1 MHFKD
6 ALKRDG
12 VNIIAEFK
20 RASPSLGDIDVAAD
34 PVAKAKIYEA
44 GGAAAMSV
52 LCDAAR
58 FKGSVED
65 LRRVAAS
72 GAKIP
77 LLAKDFI
84 SEKERLREVKDF
96 ISEKERLREVKDA
109 GASAALLIVRYL
121 DDAQLAGLLAE
132 ARGLGLDALV
142 ETHSEEEIKRA
153 VAVGADIIGVN
164 CRDLSNFT
172 VDVSISERLLKAISW
187 RGHHRRQLPRPFQLH
202 GGRVDIGA
210 AAKGDPG
217 RNRQGR
223 RERHQD
229 ERRHRTAQ
237 GGGRERVPDRHYSD
251 EVAGSVE

>member
-6 ALKRDG
+6 ALSREG

-77 LLAKDFI
+77 L
-84 SEKERLREVKDF
+84 RVGREDPA
-96 ISEKERLREVKDA
+96 SRQGLHLGE
-109 GASAALLIVRYL
+109 GASPRSE
-121 DDAQLAGLLAE
+121 G
-132 ARGLGLDALV
+132 RGC
-142 ETHSEEEIKRA
+142 ER
-153 VAVGADIIGVN
+153 GA
-164 CRDLSNFT
+164 S
-172 VDVSISERLLKAISW
+172 
-187 RGHHRRQLPRPFQLH
+187 HRQIP
-202 GGRVDIGA
+202 
-210 AAKGDPG
+210 
-217 RNRQGR
+217 
-223 RERHQD
+223 
-229 ERRHRTAQ
+229 
-237 GGGRERVPDRHYSD
+237 
-251 EVAGSVE
+251 

>member
-1 MHFKD
+1 MHFKE
-6 ALKRDG
+6 ALKRNG
-12 VNIIAEFK
+12 VNVIAEFK

-34 PVAKAKIYEA
+34 PVAKARIYEK

-84 SEKERLREVKDF
+84 SENERLHEVKA
-96 ISEKERLREVKDA
+96 A

-121 DDAQLAGLLAE
+121 DDEKLSELLAE
-132 ARGLGLDALV
+132 ARALGLDALV

-172 VDVSISERLLKAISW
+172 VDVSISERLLKAIPDGIVKVAESGIKTSADIA
-187 RGHHRRQLPRPFQLH
+187 RLRAAGANAFLIGTTLMKSQDPLNELRRL
-202 GGRVDIGA
+202 V
-210 AAKGDPG
+210 
-217 RNRQGR
+217 N
-223 RERHQD
+223 
-229 ERRHRTAQ
+229 
-237 GGGRERVPDRHYSD
+237 SN
-251 EVAGSVE
+251 

>member
-72 GAKIP
+72 GTKIP
-77 LLAKDFI
+77 LLA
-84 SEKERLREVKDF
+84 KDF

-172 VDVSISERLLKAISW
+172 VDVSISERLLKAIPDGIVKVAES
-187 RGHHRRQLPRPFQLH
+187 GIKTNA
-202 GGRVDIGA
+202 DIARLRAAGA
-210 AAKGDPG
+210 NAFLIGTALMKSQDPAKLLSIL
-217 RNRQGR
+217 
-223 RERHQD
+223 
-229 ERRHRTAQ
+229 TM
-237 GGGRERVPDRHYSD
+237 
-251 EVAGSVE
+251 

>member
-84 SEKERLREVKDF
+84 SEKERLREVKD
-96 ISEKERLREVKDA
+96 A

-132 ARGLGLDALV
+132 ARSLGLDALV

-172 VDVSISERLLKAISW
+172 VDVSISERLLRAIPDGIVKVAES
-187 RGHHRRQLPRPFQLH
+187 GIKTPA
-202 GGRVDIGA
+202 DIARLRAAGA
-210 AAKGDPG
+210 NAFLIGTALMKSQDPAKLLSIL
-217 RNRQGR
+217 
-223 RERHQD
+223 
-229 ERRHRTAQ
+229 TM
-237 GGGRERVPDRHYSD
+237 
-251 EVAGSVE
+251 

>member
-72 GAKIP
+72 GVKIP
-77 LLAKDFI
+77 LLA
-84 SEKERLREVKDF
+84 KDF

-132 ARGLGLDALV
+132 TRSLGLDALV

-172 VDVSISERLLKAISW
+172 VDVSISERLLKAIPDGIVKVAES
-187 RGHHRRQLPRPFQLH
+187 GIKTNA
-202 GGRVDIGA
+202 DIARLRAAGA
-210 AAKGDPG
+210 NAFLIGTALMKSQDPAKLLSIL
-217 RNRQGR
+217 
-223 RERHQD
+223 
-229 ERRHRTAQ
+229 TM
-237 GGGRERVPDRHYSD
+237 
-251 EVAGSVE
+251 

>member
-6 ALKRDG
+6 ALSREG

-34 PVAKAKIYEA
+34 PVAKAKIYEQ

-52 LCDAAR
+52 LCDSAR

-84 SEKERLREVKDF
+84 SEKERLQEVKA
-96 ISEKERLREVKDA
+96 A

-121 DDAQLAGLLAE
+121 DDEKLSELLAE

-172 VDVSISERLLKAISW
+172 VDVSISERLLKAIPDGIVKVAESGIKTSADIA
-187 RGHHRRQLPRPFQLH
+187 RLRAAGANAFLIGTTLMKSQDPLNELRRLTTN
-202 GGRVDIGA
+202 D
-210 AAKGDPG
+210 
-217 RNRQGR
+217 
-223 RERHQD
+223 
-229 ERRHRTAQ
+229 
-237 GGGRERVPDRHYSD
+237 
-251 EVAGSVE
+251 

>member
-6 ALKRDG
+6 ALKRGG

-34 PVAKAKIYEA
+34 PVAKAKIYEQ

-52 LCDAAR
+52 LCDAER

-77 LLAKDFI
+77 LLA
-84 SEKERLREVKDF
+84 KDF

-132 ARGLGLDALV
+132 ARSLGLDALV

-172 VDVSISERLLKAISW
+172 VDVSKSERLLKAIPDGIVKVAESGIKTSADIA
-187 RGHHRRQLPRPFQLH
+187 RLRAAGANAFLIGTALMKSQDPLNELRRL
-202 GGRVDIGA
+202 
-210 AAKGDPG
+210 
-217 RNRQGR
+217 
-223 RERHQD
+223 
-229 ERRHRTAQ
+229 RTN
-237 GGGRERVPDRHYSD
+237 D
-251 EVAGSVE
+251 

>member
-6 ALKRDG
+6 ALKREG

-34 PVAKAKIYEA
+34 PVAKAKIYES

-84 SEKERLREVKDF
+84 SEKE
-96 ISEKERLREVKDA
+96 SLREVKDA

-121 DDAQLAGLLAE
+121 DDEKLSELLAE
-132 ARGLGLDALV
+132 ARSLGLDALV

-172 VDVSISERLLKAISW
+172 VDVSISERLLRAIPDGIVKVAESGIKTPADIARLRAAGANAFLIGTALMKSADPKKALLDLQNN
-187 RGHHRRQLPRPFQLH
+187 G
-202 GGRVDIGA
+202 
-210 AAKGDPG
+210 
-217 RNRQGR
+217 
-223 RERHQD
+223 
-229 ERRHRTAQ
+229 
-237 GGGRERVPDRHYSD
+237 
-251 EVAGSVE
+251 

>member
-84 SEKERLREVKDF
+84 SEKERLREVKD
-96 ISEKERLREVKDA
+96 A

-172 VDVSISERLLKAISW
+172 VDVSISERLLKAIPDGIVKVAES
-187 RGHHRRQLPRPFQLH
+187 GIKTNA
-202 GGRVDIGA
+202 DIARLRAAGA
-210 AAKGDPG
+210 NAFLIGTALMKSQDPAKLLSIL
-217 RNRQGR
+217 
-223 RERHQD
+223 
-229 ERRHRTAQ
+229 TM
-237 GGGRERVPDRHYSD
+237 
-251 EVAGSVE
+251 

>member
-6 ALKRDG
+6 ALSREG

-84 SEKERLREVKDF
+84 SEKERLREVKD
-96 ISEKERLREVKDA
+96 A

-121 DDAQLAGLLAE
+121 DDENLSELLAE
-132 ARGLGLDALV
+132 ARSLGLDALV

-172 VDVSISERLLKAISW
+172 VDVSISERLLKAIPDGIVKVAES
-187 RGHHRRQLPRPFQLH
+187 GIKTNA
-202 GGRVDIGA
+202 DIARLRAAGA
-210 AAKGDPG
+210 NAFLIGTALMKSQDPAKLLSIL
-217 RNRQGR
+217 
-223 RERHQD
+223 
-229 ERRHRTAQ
+229 TM
-237 GGGRERVPDRHYSD
+237 
-251 EVAGSVE
+251 

>member
-6 ALKRDG
+6 ALKREG

-34 PVAKAKIYEA
+34 PVAKAKIYEQ

-84 SEKERLREVKDF
+84 SEKERLREVKD
-96 ISEKERLREVKDA
+96 A

-121 DDAQLAGLLAE
+121 DDEKLSELLAE
-132 ARGLGLDALV
+132 ARSLGLDALV

-172 VDVSISERLLKAISW
+172 VDVSISERLLRAIPDGIVKVAES
-187 RGHHRRQLPRPFQLH
+187 GIKTSA
-202 GGRVDIGA
+202 DIARLRAAGA
-210 AAKGDPG
+210 NAFLIGTALMKSQDPEG
-217 RNRQGR
+217 ALRSLL
-223 RERHQD
+223 ESA
-229 ERRHRTAQ
+229 TL
-237 GGGRERVPDRHYSD
+237 
-251 EVAGSVE
+251 

>member
-6 ALKRDG
+6 ALSREG

-34 PVAKAKIYEA
+34 PVAKAKIYEQ

-84 SEKERLREVKDF
+84 SEKERLH
-96 ISEKERLREVKDA
+96 EVKDA

-121 DDAQLAGLLAE
+121 DDEKLSELLAE

-172 VDVSISERLLKAISW
+172 VDVSISERLLRAIPDGIVKVAESGIKTSADIA
-187 RGHHRRQLPRPFQLH
+187 RLRAAGANAFLIGTTLMKSQDPLNELRRL
-202 GGRVDIGA
+202 V
-210 AAKGDPG
+210 
-217 RNRQGR
+217 N
-223 RERHQD
+223 
-229 ERRHRTAQ
+229 
-237 GGGRERVPDRHYSD
+237 SN
-251 EVAGSVE
+251 

>member
-6 ALKRDG
+6 ALSREG

-34 PVAKAKIYEA
+34 PVAKAKIYEQ

-84 SEKERLREVKDF
+84 SEKERLREVKD
-96 ISEKERLREVKDA
+96 A

-121 DDAQLAGLLAE
+121 DDEKLSELLAE
-132 ARGLGLDALV
+132 ARSLGLDALV

-172 VDVSISERLLKAISW
+172 VDVSISERLLRAIPDGIVKVAES
-187 RGHHRRQLPRPFQLH
+187 GIKTSA
-202 GGRVDIGA
+202 DIARLRAAGA
-210 AAKGDPG
+210 NAFLIGTALMKSQDPEG
-217 RNRQGR
+217 ALRSLL
-223 RERHQD
+223 ESA
-229 ERRHRTAQ
+229 TL
-237 GGGRERVPDRHYSD
+237 
-251 EVAGSVE
+251 

>member
-34 PVAKAKIYEA
+34 PVAKSKIYEA

-84 SEKERLREVKDF
+84 SEKERLREVKD
-96 ISEKERLREVKDA
+96 A

-121 DDAQLAGLLAE
+121 DDEKLSELLAE
-132 ARGLGLDALV
+132 ARSLGLDALV

-172 VDVSISERLLKAISW
+172 VDVSISERLLKAIPDGIVKVAESGIKTNADIA
-187 RGHHRRQLPRPFQLH
+187 RLRAAGANAFLIGTTLMKSQDPLNELRRLTTN
-202 GGRVDIGA
+202 D
-210 AAKGDPG
+210 
-217 RNRQGR
+217 
-223 RERHQD
+223 
-229 ERRHRTAQ
+229 
-237 GGGRERVPDRHYSD
+237 
-251 EVAGSVE
+251 

>member
-6 ALKRDG
+6 ALKREG

-84 SEKERLREVKDF
+84 SEKERLRE
-96 ISEKERLREVKDA
+96 EKDA
-109 GASAALLIVRYL
+109 GASAALLIVHYL
-121 DDAQLAGLLAE
+121 DDEKLSELLAE
-132 ARGLGLDALV
+132 ARSLGLDALV

-172 VDVSISERLLKAISW
+172 VDVSISERLLKAIPDGIVKVAES
-187 RGHHRRQLPRPFQLH
+187 GIKTNA
-202 GGRVDIGA
+202 DIARLRAAGA
-210 AAKGDPG
+210 NAFLIGTALMKSQDPAKLLSIL
-217 RNRQGR
+217 
-223 RERHQD
+223 
-229 ERRHRTAQ
+229 TM
-237 GGGRERVPDRHYSD
+237 
-251 EVAGSVE
+251 

>member
-84 SEKERLREVKDF
+84 SEKERLREVKD
-96 ISEKERLREVKDA
+96 A

-132 ARGLGLDALV
+132 ARSLGLDALV
-142 ETHSEEEIKRA
+142 ETHSEEEITRA

-172 VDVSISERLLKAISW
+172 VDVSISERLLKAIPDGIVKVAES
-187 RGHHRRQLPRPFQLH
+187 GIKTNA
-202 GGRVDIGA
+202 DIARLRAAGA
-210 AAKGDPG
+210 NAFLIGTALMKSQDPAKLLSIL
-217 RNRQGR
+217 
-223 RERHQD
+223 
-229 ERRHRTAQ
+229 TM
-237 GGGRERVPDRHYSD
+237 
-251 EVAGSVE
+251 

>member
-1 MHFKD
+1 MHFKE
-6 ALKRDG
+6 ALKRNG
-12 VNIIAEFK
+12 VNVIAEFK

-34 PVAKAKIYEA
+34 PVAKARIYEK

-52 LCDAAR
+52 LCDTAR

-84 SEKERLREVKDF
+84 STKERLREVK
-96 ISEKERLREVKDA
+96 EA

-121 DDAQLAGLLAE
+121 DDAQLADLLAE
-132 ARGLGLDALV
+132 ARSLGLDALV
-142 ETHSEEEIKRA
+142 ETHSEEEIARA

-172 VDVSISERLLKAISW
+172 VDVSISERLLRAIPDGIVKVAES
-187 RGHHRRQLPRPFQLH
+187 GIKTPA
-202 GGRVDIGA
+202 DIARLRAAGA
-210 AAKGDPG
+210 NAFLIGTALMKSQDPEG
-217 RNRQGR
+217 
-223 RERHQD
+223 
-229 ERRHRTAQ
+229 TLSSLCLCA
-237 GGGRERVPDRHYSD
+237 
-251 EVAGSVE
+251 SV

>member
-6 ALKRDG
+6 ALSREG

-34 PVAKAKIYEA
+34 PVAKAKIYEQ

-58 FKGSVED
+58 FKGSVEH

-84 SEKERLREVKDF
+84 SEKERLH
-96 ISEKERLREVKDA
+96 EVKDA

-121 DDAQLAGLLAE
+121 DDEKLSELLAE

-172 VDVSISERLLKAISW
+172 VDVSISERLLKAIPDGIVKVAESGIKTSADIA
-187 RGHHRRQLPRPFQLH
+187 RLRAAGANAFLIGTTLMKSQDPLNELRRL
-202 GGRVDIGA
+202 V
-210 AAKGDPG
+210 
-217 RNRQGR
+217 N
-223 RERHQD
+223 
-229 ERRHRTAQ
+229 
-237 GGGRERVPDRHYSD
+237 SN
-251 EVAGSVE
+251 

>member
-6 ALKRDG
+6 ALSREG

-34 PVAKAKIYEA
+34 PVAKAKIYEQ

-84 SEKERLREVKDF
+84 SEKERLHEVK
-96 ISEKERLREVKDA
+96 EA

-121 DDAQLAGLLAE
+121 DDEKLSELLAE

-172 VDVSISERLLKAISW
+172 VDVSISERLLKAIPDGIVKVAESGIKTSADIA
-187 RGHHRRQLPRPFQLH
+187 RLRAAGANAFLIGTALMKSQDPLNELRRL
-202 GGRVDIGA
+202 
-210 AAKGDPG
+210 
-217 RNRQGR
+217 
-223 RERHQD
+223 
-229 ERRHRTAQ
+229 RTN
-237 GGGRERVPDRHYSD
+237 D
-251 EVAGSVE
+251 

>member
-84 SEKERLREVKDF
+84 SEKERLREA
-96 ISEKERLREVKDA
+96 KDA

-121 DDAQLAGLLAE
+121 DDEKLSELLAE
-132 ARGLGLDALV
+132 ARSLGLDALV

-172 VDVSISERLLKAISW
+172 VDVSISERLLKAIPDGIVKVAESGIKTNADIA
-187 RGHHRRQLPRPFQLH
+187 RLRAAGANAFLIGTTLMKSQDPLNELRRLTTN
-202 GGRVDIGA
+202 D
-210 AAKGDPG
+210 
-217 RNRQGR
+217 
-223 RERHQD
+223 
-229 ERRHRTAQ
+229 
-237 GGGRERVPDRHYSD
+237 
-251 EVAGSVE
+251 

>member
-6 ALKRDG
+6 ALSREG

-84 SEKERLREVKDF
+84 SEKERLREVKD
-96 ISEKERLREVKDA
+96 A

-121 DDAQLAGLLAE
+121 DDEKLSELLAD
-132 ARGLGLDALV
+132 ARSLGLDALV
-142 ETHSEEEIKRA
+142 ETHSEEEINRA

-172 VDVSISERLLKAISW
+172 VDVSISERLLKAIPDGIVKVAESGIKTPADIA
-187 RGHHRRQLPRPFQLH
+187 RLRAAGANAFLIGTTLMKSQDPLNELRRLTTN
-202 GGRVDIGA
+202 D
-210 AAKGDPG
+210 
-217 RNRQGR
+217 
-223 RERHQD
+223 
-229 ERRHRTAQ
+229 
-237 GGGRERVPDRHYSD
+237 
-251 EVAGSVE
+251 

>member
-6 ALKRDG
+6 ALSREG

-84 SEKERLREVKDF
+84 SDKARLYEVKA
-96 ISEKERLREVKDA
+96 A

-121 DDAQLAGLLAE
+121 DDEKLSELLAE
-132 ARGLGLDALV
+132 ARSLGLDALV

-172 VDVSISERLLKAISW
+172 VDVSISERLLKAIPDGIVKVAES
-187 RGHHRRQLPRPFQLH
+187 GIKTSA
-202 GGRVDIGA
+202 DIARLRAAGA
-210 AAKGDPG
+210 NAFLIGTALMKSADPKKALLDLQNNG
-217 RNRQGR
+217 
-223 RERHQD
+223 
-229 ERRHRTAQ
+229 
-237 GGGRERVPDRHYSD
+237 
-251 EVAGSVE
+251 

>member
-6 ALKRDG
+6 ALSREG

-84 SEKERLREVKDF
+84 SEKKRLHEVK
-96 ISEKERLREVKDA
+96 EA

-121 DDAQLAGLLAE
+121 DDEKLSELLAE
-132 ARGLGLDALV
+132 AHSLGLDALV

-172 VDVSISERLLKAISW
+172 VDVSISERLLKAIPDGIVKVAESGIKTPADIA
-187 RGHHRRQLPRPFQLH
+187 RLRAAGANAFLIGTALMKSQDPLNELRRL
-202 GGRVDIGA
+202 
-210 AAKGDPG
+210 
-217 RNRQGR
+217 
-223 RERHQD
+223 
-229 ERRHRTAQ
+229 RTN
-237 GGGRERVPDRHYSD
+237 D
-251 EVAGSVE
+251 

>member
-1 MHFKD
+1 MHCKD

-84 SEKERLREVKDF
+84 SEKERLREVKD
-96 ISEKERLREVKDA
+96 A

-121 DDAQLAGLLAE
+121 DDEKLSELLAE
-132 ARGLGLDALV
+132 ARALGLDALV

-172 VDVSISERLLKAISW
+172 VDVSISERLLKAIPDGIVKVAES
-187 RGHHRRQLPRPFQLH
+187 GIKTNA
-202 GGRVDIGA
+202 DIARLRAAGA
-210 AAKGDPG
+210 NAFLIGTALMKSQDPAKLLSIL
-217 RNRQGR
+217 
-223 RERHQD
+223 
-229 ERRHRTAQ
+229 TM
-237 GGGRERVPDRHYSD
+237 
-251 EVAGSVE
+251 

>member
-1 MHFKD
+1 MHFKE
-6 ALKRDG
+6 ALKRNG
-12 VNIIAEFK
+12 VNVIAEFK

-34 PVAKAKIYEA
+34 PVAKARIYEK

-72 GAKIP
+72 GVKIP

-84 SEKERLREVKDF
+84 STKERLREVK
-96 ISEKERLREVKDA
+96 EA

-121 DDAQLAGLLAE
+121 DDVQLADLLAA
-132 ARGLGLDALV
+132 ARRFGLDALV
-142 ETHSEEEIKRA
+142 ETHSEEEIARA

-172 VDVSISERLLKAISW
+172 VDVSISERLLRAIPNGIVKVAES
-187 RGHHRRQLPRPFQLH
+187 GIKTPA
-202 GGRVDIGA
+202 DIARLRAAGA
-210 AAKGDPG
+210 NAFLIGTALMKSQDPEG
-217 RNRQGR
+217 TL
-223 RERHQD
+223 RELLR
-229 ERRHRTAQ
+229 
-237 GGGRERVPDRHYSD
+237 
-251 EVAGSVE
+251 

>member
-72 GAKIP
+72 SVKIP
-77 LLAKDFI
+77 LLA
-84 SEKERLREVKDF
+84 KDF

-132 ARGLGLDALV
+132 TRSLGLDALV

-172 VDVSISERLLKAISW
+172 VDVSISERLLKAIPDGIVKVAES
-187 RGHHRRQLPRPFQLH
+187 GIKTNA
-202 GGRVDIGA
+202 DIARLRAAGA
-210 AAKGDPG
+210 NAFLIGTALMKSQDPEG
-217 RNRQGR
+217 AL
-223 RERHQD
+223 REMIQSN
-229 ERRHRTAQ
+229 
-237 GGGRERVPDRHYSD
+237 G
-251 EVAGSVE
+251 

>member
-84 SEKERLREVKDF
+84 SEKERLREVKD
-96 ISEKERLREVKDA
+96 A

-121 DDAQLAGLLAE
+121 DDEKLSELLAE
-132 ARGLGLDALV
+132 ARSLGLDALV

-172 VDVSISERLLKAISW
+172 VDVSISERLLKAIPDGIVKVAESGIKTPADIA
-187 RGHHRRQLPRPFQLH
+187 RLRAAGANAFLIGTTLMKSQDPLNELRRLTTN
-202 GGRVDIGA
+202 D
-210 AAKGDPG
+210 
-217 RNRQGR
+217 
-223 RERHQD
+223 
-229 ERRHRTAQ
+229 
-237 GGGRERVPDRHYSD
+237 
-251 EVAGSVE
+251 

>member
-1 MHFKD
+1 MHFKE
-6 ALKRDG
+6 ALKRNG
-12 VNIIAEFK
+12 VNVIAEFK

-34 PVAKAKIYEA
+34 PVAKARIYEK

-84 SEKERLREVKDF
+84 SEKERLREVKA
-96 ISEKERLREVKDA
+96 A

-121 DDAQLAGLLAE
+121 DDEKLSELLSE
-132 ARGLGLDALV
+132 ARLLGLDALV
-142 ETHSEEEIKRA
+142 ETHSDEEIKRA

-172 VDVSISERLLKAISW
+172 VDVSISERLLKAIPDGIVKVAESGIKTSADIA
-187 RGHHRRQLPRPFQLH
+187 RLRAAGANAFLIGTTLMKSQDPLNELRRL
-202 GGRVDIGA
+202 V
-210 AAKGDPG
+210 
-217 RNRQGR
+217 N
-223 RERHQD
+223 
-229 ERRHRTAQ
+229 
-237 GGGRERVPDRHYSD
+237 SN
-251 EVAGSVE
+251 

>member
-20 RASPSLGDIDVAAD
+20 RASPSLGDIDVSAD

-72 GAKIP
+72 GVKIP
-77 LLAKDFI
+77 LLA
-84 SEKERLREVKDF
+84 KDF

-132 ARGLGLDALV
+132 TRSLGLDALV

-172 VDVSISERLLKAISW
+172 VDVSISERLLKAIPDGIVKVAES
-187 RGHHRRQLPRPFQLH
+187 GIKTSA
-202 GGRVDIGA
+202 DIARLRAAGA
-210 AAKGDPG
+210 NAFLIGTALMKSQDPAKLLSIL
-217 RNRQGR
+217 
-223 RERHQD
+223 
-229 ERRHRTAQ
+229 TM
-237 GGGRERVPDRHYSD
+237 
-251 EVAGSVE
+251 

>member
-6 ALKRDG
+6 ALKREG

-34 PVAKAKIYEA
+34 PVAQAKIYEA

-84 SEKERLREVKDF
+84 SEKERLREVKD
-96 ISEKERLREVKDA
+96 A

-121 DDAQLAGLLAE
+121 DDVQLAGLLAE

-172 VDVSISERLLKAISW
+172 VDVSISERLLKAIPDGIVKVAESGIKTNADIA
-187 RGHHRRQLPRPFQLH
+187 RLRAAGANAFLIGTTLMKSQDPLNELRRLTTN
-202 GGRVDIGA
+202 D
-210 AAKGDPG
+210 
-217 RNRQGR
+217 
-223 RERHQD
+223 
-229 ERRHRTAQ
+229 
-237 GGGRERVPDRHYSD
+237 
-251 EVAGSVE
+251 

>member
-84 SEKERLREVKDF
+84 SEKERLREVKD
-96 ISEKERLREVKDA
+96 A

-132 ARGLGLDALV
+132 TRSLGLDALV

-172 VDVSISERLLKAISW
+172 VDVSISERLLKAIPDGIVKVAES
-187 RGHHRRQLPRPFQLH
+187 GIKTSA
-202 GGRVDIGA
+202 DIARLRAAGA
-210 AAKGDPG
+210 NAFLIGTALMKSQDPEG
-217 RNRQGR
+217 ALRSLL
-223 RERHQD
+223 ESA
-229 ERRHRTAQ
+229 TL
-237 GGGRERVPDRHYSD
+237 
-251 EVAGSVE
+251 